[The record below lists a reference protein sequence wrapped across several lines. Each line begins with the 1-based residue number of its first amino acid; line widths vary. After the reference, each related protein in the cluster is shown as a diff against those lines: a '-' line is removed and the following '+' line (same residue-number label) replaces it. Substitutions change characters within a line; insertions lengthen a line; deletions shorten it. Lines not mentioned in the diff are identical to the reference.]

1 MNREEDEDIQRDLKN
16 VMEWEKMIHE
26 AQEQALHDLQY
37 NDVKS
42 IEILIKL
49 AKSHVD
55 SQENVSEEDLGAI
68 RFMENRVRELG

>member
-1 MNREEDEDIQRDLKN
+1 
-16 VMEWEKMIHE
+16 MIHE
-26 AQEQALHDLQY
+26 TQEQALHDLQY

-49 AKSHVD
+49 AKSYVD

-68 RFMENRVRELG
+68 RFMENRVRVGLKS

>member
-26 AQEQALHDLQY
+26 TQEQALHDLQY

-49 AKSHVD
+49 AKSYVD

-68 RFMENRVRELG
+68 DLWRIE

>member
-26 AQEQALHDLQY
+26 TQEQALHDLQY

-49 AKSHVD
+49 AKSYVD
-55 SQENVSEEDLGAI
+55 SQENVSEEDLGQLDLWRI
-68 RFMENRVRELG
+68 E

>member
-26 AQEQALHDLQY
+26 TQEQALHDLQY

-49 AKSHVD
+49 AKSYVD